1 MKERASHQVSKVQA
15 AKDLGEC
22 AMRLVGLDVGDR
34 KDRLVQQRKRDDCFR
49 RRGKEM
55 FFETRPLGPPMTM
68 THEA

>member
-1 MKERASHQVSKVQA
+1 
-15 AKDLGEC
+15 
-22 AMRLVGLDVGDR
+22 LDVGDR